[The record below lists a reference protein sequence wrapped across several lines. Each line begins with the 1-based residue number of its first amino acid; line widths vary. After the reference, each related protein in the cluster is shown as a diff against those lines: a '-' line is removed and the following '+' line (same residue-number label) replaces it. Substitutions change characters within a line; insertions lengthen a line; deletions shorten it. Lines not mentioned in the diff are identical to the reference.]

1 MCRSHGTRQ
10 HPLRSI
16 DLDDFTRQRRKS
28 AGPIRRKVFLIP
40 TPQRL
45 GASERIAII
54 GAGATGTYCLDAL
67 LAKKVASEVVV
78 FEASDRLGPGLAY
91 SSNLNDVHALSNI
104 AGIEVPPLCETLNA
118 WAVRQPRARLNDW
131 GIAHLAGD
139 DRAFFP
145 RVVLGAWLDDQF
157 GQLCASSKVPVTVH
171 SLTEVLDVVALPDGC
186 RLDWRGPDG
195 ARAQDTFDRVIIASG
210 YGAIGMDD
218 NPSEL
223 RTGKSAATVA
233 STSTTARFGVLG
245 SSLSGID
252 AVVAIAMARGSFV
265 EEANSLRYVA
275 HTPWQAVMMSRNGL
289 LPEADFWFPHPL
301 PELGTFTT
309 ETAAACMR
317 GDDGDL
323 DRLFEKFAVVLA
335 EQAPDWSAAIGL
347 RDATADDFAERYF
360 AHRRSG
366 NVWEHAR
373 ENLAHVKEWSHNH
386 QTPAWRIIILKAHE
400 IFASAV
406 SSLTRRDLSRLHRGL
421 KRVFTDNYAAVP
433 HLSIE
438 RVLAL
443 HEAGVLDV
451 IALGNDYEIQPANS
465 AWLVHSHKW
474 SGRFDELIDA
484 RGPQAAALTH
494 FPFPTVRLQLCASV
508 LEESQDWHDGIN
520 PATDLTVS
528 EHDPS
533 LRRVHLCALPFLLRN
548 RPFVQGLVECAALA
562 RAVSEAI
569 HEAQNAISTDYSSA
583 EFLMELLDRPAII
596 LGNGEVLPL
605 AG

>member
-1 MCRSHGTRQ
+1 M
-10 HPLRSI
+10 
-16 DLDDFTRQRRKS
+16 
-28 AGPIRRKVFLIP
+28 
-40 TPQRL
+40 
-45 GASERIAII
+45 
-54 GAGATGTYCLDAL
+54 
-67 LAKKVASEVVV
+67 VV
-78 FEASDRLGPGLAY
+78 FEASDCLGPGLAY
-91 SSNLNDVHALSNI
+91 SSRLNDVHALSNI

-131 GIAHLAGD
+131 GIVDRARD

-171 SLTEVLDVVALPDGC
+171 PLSEVLDVVALPDGC
-186 RLDWRGPDG
+186 RLDWRSPDG
-195 ARAQDTFDRVIIASG
+195 AIAQDKFDRVIIASG
-210 YGAIGMDD
+210 YGAIGVADTH
-218 NPSEL
+218 SEQ
-223 RTGKSAATVA
+223 RTGKSAATLA
-233 STSTTARFGVLG
+233 STSNTARLGVLG

-252 AVVAIAMARGSFV
+252 AVVAIAMARGDFV
-265 EEANSLRYVA
+265 EEANSLRYIAQV
-275 HTPWQAVMMSRNGL
+275 PWQAVMMSRNGL

-301 PELGTFTT
+301 PELQDFTA

-317 GDDGDL
+317 GEDGDL
-323 DRLFEKFAVVLA
+323 DRLFENFVSVLA
-335 EQAPDWSAAIGL
+335 EQAPDWSASIGL
-347 RDATADDFAERYF
+347 REATADDFAERYF
-360 AHRRSG
+360 AHRRA
-366 NVWEHAR
+366 NDVWAYAR
-373 ENLAHVKEWSHNH
+373 ENLADVKAWSQNH
-386 QTPAWRIIILKAHE
+386 QTPVWRIVILKAHE
-400 IFASAV
+400 IFATAI
-406 SSLTRRDLSRLHRGL
+406 SSLTPHDLSRLHRGL

-451 IALGNDYEIQPANS
+451 IALGNDYEIKPANS
-465 AWLVHSHKW
+465 TWLVHSHKW

-508 LEESQDWHDGIN
+508 LEERRDWRDGIN
-520 PATDLTVS
+520 PAADLTAS
-528 EHDPS
+528 EYDPS

-548 RPFVQGLVECAALA
+548 RPFVQGLVECAAMA
-562 RAVSEAI
+562 RAVSQAI
-569 HEAQNAISTDYSSA
+569 LEAQNAIGTDDSSA
-583 EFLMELLDRPAII
+583 EHLIALLDRPAVI